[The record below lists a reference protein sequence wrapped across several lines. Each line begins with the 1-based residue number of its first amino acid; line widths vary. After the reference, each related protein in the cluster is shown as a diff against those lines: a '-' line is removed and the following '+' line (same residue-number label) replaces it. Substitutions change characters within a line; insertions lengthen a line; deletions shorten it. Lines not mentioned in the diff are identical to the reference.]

1 MEVPAISKTGKNL
14 SMTTKR
20 LSMLLF
26 CALAA
31 ASTVGAQPQP
41 VLNVAIGHPFMAG
54 GSLLPA
60 GSYRISLKP
69 GAHFLQISGAGG
81 AANLQIISRLKG
93 PDAVFREGTLVFHSA
108 EKTRVLSEVW
118 LPQEGGLLVSPNP
131 GKQDQ
136 VVVVVSSRHN
146 PSVSGKT
153 VYEQTCKKCHG
164 GEGQGIRAAD
174 EFFGLKIPRLNSGY
188 VQAKSDEE
196 LIEVVTQGRRNMEA
210 VRIGQPAVQ
219 HLLPHESVK
228 AVLAYVRTLK
238 ER

>member
-1 MEVPAISKTGKNL
+1 
-14 SMTTKR
+14 
-20 LSMLLF
+20 MLLL

-31 ASTVGAQPQP
+31 VSTADAQPQP
-41 VLNVAIGHPFMAG
+41 VLNVTVGHPFMAG

-60 GSYRISLKP
+60 GSYRISLRP
-69 GAHFLQISGAGG
+69 GAQFLQISGAGG
-81 AANLQIISRLKG
+81 AASVQIISRLKG
-93 PDAVFREGTLVFHSA
+93 PDAVFREGTLVFHSV

-118 LPQEGGLLVSPNP
+118 LPHEGGLLVSPNP
-131 GKQDQ
+131 NKEEQ
-136 VVVVVSSRHN
+136 VVVVVSSTHN
-146 PSVSGKT
+146 ANVSGRT

-164 GEGQGIRAAD
+164 GEGRGVRAAD

-188 VQAKSDEE
+188 VQAKSDGE
-196 LIEVVTQGRRNMEA
+196 LIEVITQGRRNMEA

-219 HLLPHESVK
+219 HLLPYESVK